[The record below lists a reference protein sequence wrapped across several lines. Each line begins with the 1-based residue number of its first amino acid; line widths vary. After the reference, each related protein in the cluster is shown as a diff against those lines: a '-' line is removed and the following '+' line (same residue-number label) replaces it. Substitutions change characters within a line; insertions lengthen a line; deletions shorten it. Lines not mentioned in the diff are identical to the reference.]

1 MKKTLQHMNM
11 KWITASDITNWANTK
26 KKHCADTLPELIRR
40 LISATVPSIEEI
52 DFPAGDST
60 SSGGWD
66 GRLRVPDT
74 VTSSSVP
81 SGISGWEI
89 GAEKSSGVKAEEDYK
104 KRSTDPRGF
113 ATKETTYVCVTPR
126 IFPDR
131 DRWQAEKRQEGV
143 WKDVRVIAADVL
155 ENWIGSAP
163 AVGLW
168 LARQIGN
175 AVQGGT
181 RDLEDAW
188 NEWSLAT
195 DPVMTVDLV
204 IAGRLKEVERV
215 QQWIASKTGI
225 LAVRGDSPNEALAF
239 LYAAMFKLKEQERM
253 TALSR
258 CVVVNSLDEFRAIQ
272 LFKSPLIIAAPGE
285 CVGAAAAASGKG
297 HQVYIMMDA
306 TVTGIRNDFL
316 TLPRPLRDAVEDAL
330 LKSGLSKLESQKA
343 SRDFG
348 RSIPVLHRNRSV
360 SSVVRN
366 PAWASADSADILLPA
381 LFAGSWS
388 EEREGDQ
395 KALETLS
402 GMSYQDFSKK
412 LGVFLSHE
420 DSPIRKVGPVWA
432 FKSPLDAWFLIA
444 PHINEHSLK
453 LFKQVVHSVLTETDP
468 KYELSPE
475 KRWTA
480 AVYGK
485 VSQYSGWLRTGLVE
499 SLILL
504 AVYGDRSLT
513 VSSTQAFVDAVV
525 KEILAPAKSWK
536 TWSSFKSET
545 PLLAEAAP
553 IPFLDSLESLIK
565 STPSALQELMKDDTG
580 SIFDECKHSGV
591 LWALEALAWSPM
603 FFARAVTALADL
615 AKLDP
620 GGKWSNRPLS
630 SLFDVFLP
638 VHPQTYA
645 TPEER
650 IAAIERLIS
659 ADPAMTWEFC
669 QKYFHSI
676 TFSESHMFRWRYAG
690 GERRGLEPEPPEQRE
705 KYLDLLLPI
714 LRNLA
719 CMKEN
724 VVVTAKAF
732 IRLPD
737 DTKEQFLKSLG
748 GLEPEEQ
755 PKKERDLLLTHL
767 REQLSWINSYGD
779 EKIRAYGPNLKEA
792 LDRLAPTN
800 VIERVGWLLSNPWPK
815 MPEGAGTD
823 FQANDKVVA
832 EAREKAAREVLDHAP
847 LPEIF
852 DFARTTNY
860 ARLLGHAL
868 GKAIKSDE
876 EDITVLDAMLPRI
889 SETPDLIVG
898 YAMGRIEVAGAQWV
912 PRQFQRLKSEGK
924 FSTEAGALILGALPE
939 GPQIWS
945 MVNAEGKEVEHAYWK
960 RASGRAGGDER
971 NLSLQ
976 IEKLLEVDRPF
987 AALEVAGRPNAE
999 VPTGLL
1005 VSIIKGILAS
1015 DREDRPRDQVMEE
1028 FYLGHVFKQLH
1039 DRADI
1044 ELDQLASLEWP
1055 LAPLFEELARYT
1067 TKPFAIHRVLQKDPL
1082 FFANLVSYMYKRDDR
1097 GENPDTA
1104 GFDVDQAK
1112 NLARAARDVIES
1124 WKLLPGLQED
1134 GSIDESELGEW
1145 VDAAR
1150 QACAKSGHVTG
1161 CDLQIG
1167 VLLSRAPADKDG
1179 IWPSVAVR
1187 NLIEHLKNKVID
1199 DHIPYG
1205 IYNSRGVVSRSLT
1218 EGGVKERNLSEGYK
1232 KMSEVVRAK
1241 WPRTAAIL
1249 DSMAGSYESDARWED
1264 EHAALNDLRFG

>member
-1 MKKTLQHMNM
+1 M
-11 KWITASDITNWANTK
+11 KWITASAITNWADTK
-26 KKHCADTLPELIRR
+26 KKHCAETLPELIRR
-40 LISATVPSIEEI
+40 LIAATVSPIEEI

-66 GRLRVPDT
+66 GRLKVPDT
-74 VTSSSVP
+74 VISPFVP
-81 SGISGWEI
+81 SGSSGWEI
-89 GAEKSSGVKAEEDYK
+89 GSEKSSGVKAEEDYK
-104 KRSTDPRGF
+104 KRSADPRGF
-113 ATKETTYVCVTPR
+113 VTKETTYVCVTPR
-126 IFPDR
+126 ILPDR
-131 DRWQAEKRQEGV
+131 DRWQAEKQQEGI

-155 ENWIGSAP
+155 ENWIEAAP

-204 IAGRLKEVERV
+204 IAGRLKEVERI
-215 QQWIASKTGI
+215 QQWISSKTGI
-225 LAVRGDSPNEALAF
+225 LAIRGDSPDEALAF
-239 LYAAMFKLKEQERM
+239 LYASISKLNEQEKL

-258 CVVVNSLDEFRAIQ
+258 CVVVKSLDEFRAIQ
-272 LFKSPLIIAAPGE
+272 FFTSPLIIAAPGE
-285 CVGAAAAASGKG
+285 CVGAAAAAASKG
-297 HQVYIMMDA
+297 HQVYLMMDA

-316 TLPRPLRDAVEDAL
+316 TLPRPLRDLVEQAL
-330 LKSGLSKLESQKA
+330 LKGGFSKLEAQKV

-348 RSIPVLHRNRSV
+348 RSVPVLHRNRSV

-366 PAWASADSADILLPA
+366 PAWASAESAEILLPA

-388 EEREGDQ
+388 DEKAGDQ
-395 KALETLS
+395 NALETLS
-402 GMSYQDFSKK
+402 GMLYQDFSKK
-412 LGVFLSHE
+412 LAAFLAYE

-432 FKSPLDAWFLIA
+432 FKSPLDAWVLLS
-444 PHINEHSLK
+444 PHVTDHSLK

-480 AVYGK
+480 ALYGK
-485 VSQYSGWLRTGLVE
+485 VSRYSGWLRTGLVE
-499 SLILL
+499 SLILVG
-504 AVYGDRSLT
+504 VYGDRSLT
-513 VSSTQAFVDAVV
+513 VPSTQAFVDAVV
-525 KEILAPAKSWK
+525 KEILAPAKSWE
-536 TWSSFKSET
+536 TWSSFRSET

-565 STPSALQELMKDDTG
+565 STPSALQALMKDDTG
-580 SIFDECKHSGV
+580 GFFDECKHSGL
-591 LWALEALAWSPM
+591 LWALEALAWSPL
-603 FFARAVTALADL
+603 FFARAVTAMADL

-620 GGKWSNRPLS
+620 GGKWSNRPLN

-650 IAAIERLIS
+650 IAAIERLIN

-690 GERRGLEPEPPEQRE
+690 GERRGFEPEPPEQRQ

-719 CMKEN
+719 CMKAN
-724 VVVTAKAF
+724 FVAAAKEF

-755 PKKERDLLLTHL
+755 PKKERNQLLTHL

-779 EKIRAYGPNLKEA
+779 EKIRAYGPGLKEA
-792 LDRLAPTN
+792 LDRLAPKN

-823 FQANDKVVA
+823 FQANDKAVA
-832 EAREKAAREVLDHAP
+832 EAREKAAREVLDQAP
-847 LPEIF
+847 LSEII
-852 DFARTTNY
+852 DFAKTIDY
-860 ARLLGHAL
+860 LRLLGHAL
-868 GKAIKSDE
+868 GKAIKNDE
-876 EDITVLDAMLPRI
+876 EDTTVLDAMLQRI
-889 SETPDLIVG
+889 AETPDLVVG
-898 YAMGRIEVAGAQWV
+898 YAMGRIEVAGARWIL
-912 PRQFQRLKSEGK
+912 RQFQRLKSEGK

-939 GPQIWS
+939 EPQTWS
-945 MVNAEGKEVEHAYWK
+945 MVNAEGKEVEQAYWK
-960 RASGRAGGDER
+960 RASGRAGGDDK
-971 NLSLQ
+971 NLSVQ
-976 IEKLLEVDRPF
+976 IDKLLEVDRPF
-987 AALEVAGRPNAE
+987 AALVLAGRPDAE
-999 VPTGLL
+999 VPTELL
-1005 VSIIKGILAS
+1005 VSIIKGFLDS
-1015 DREDRPRDQVMEE
+1015 DQKDRRRDQVMEE

-1055 LAPLFEELARYT
+1055 FAPLFEELARYT

-1082 FFANLVSYMYKRDDR
+1082 FFAKLVSYMYKRDDR

-1112 NLARAARDVIES
+1112 NLARGARDVIES

-1134 GSIDESELGEW
+1134 GLIDEKELFEW
-1145 VDAAR
+1145 IDAAR
-1150 QACAKSGHVTG
+1150 QSCAKSGHVTG

-1179 IWPSVAVR
+1179 TWPSVAVR
-1187 NLIEHLKNKVID
+1187 NLIEHLKNKVVD
-1199 DHIPYG
+1199 EHIPYG
-1205 IYNSRGVVSRSLT
+1205 IYNSRGVVTRSLM
-1218 EGGVKERNLSEGYK
+1218 EGGVKERSLSEGYA
-1232 KMSEVVRAK
+1232 KMSEAVRAK

-1249 DSMAGSYESDARWED
+1249 DSMAKWYETDAKRED
-1264 EHAALNDLRFG
+1264 EDAALNDLRFG